1 MFHQGLFHKIA
12 HIYIII
18 IYSIMGVKQE
28 KRGEEANLSLRYC
41 TEFFVL
47 YKRLSNSL
55 CQNLEV

>member
-12 HIYIII
+12 HVYIII

-28 KRGEEANLSLRYC
+28 KRGEEANLSLRCC

-47 YKRLSNSL
+47 YKRL
-55 CQNLEV
+55 